1 MMMMMMM
8 ILLFSF
14 VCLFFPSS
22 PRVFWFYF
30 VFETKIEVSQIA
42 SCLKVLL
49 NTSSPFP
56 CTWNHIL
63 NFYVPRSVWPDLSWQ
78 LNSHWQKSP
87 SPLRTLIRH
96 RLSVTGHTS
105 PLPFRT
111 TSHPQPVIFQMNA
124 RICRIPKSIQ
134 SRGNDI
140 DFYGLILG
148 EPVFTGQLIESLAM
162 SLADAGFLGS
172 LWF

>member
-1 MMMMMMM
+1 MAAEFT
-8 ILLFSF
+8 LAEESKSF
-14 VCLFFPSS
+14 
-22 PRVFWFYF
+22 
-30 VFETKIEVSQIA
+30 E
-42 SCLKVLL
+42 
-49 NTSSPFP
+49 
-56 CTWNHIL
+56 
-63 NFYVPRSVWPDLSWQ
+63 
-78 LNSHWQKSP
+78 NSDKTP
-87 SPLRTLIRH
+87 ACG

-148 EPVFTGQLIESLAM
+148 EPVFTGQLIESLAG